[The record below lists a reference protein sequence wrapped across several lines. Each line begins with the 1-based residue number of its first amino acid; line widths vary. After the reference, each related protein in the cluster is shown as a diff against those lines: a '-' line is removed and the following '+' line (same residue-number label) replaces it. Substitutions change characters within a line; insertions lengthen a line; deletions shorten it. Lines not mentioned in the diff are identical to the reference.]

1 MGHGNIAV
9 VDREGGIRELVLD
22 RPAALNAISTQ
33 FASEF
38 GAACR
43 DASAAPGVR
52 VVVVTSSC
60 HRAFCVGAD
69 LKERDGFT
77 DDDLMRQRLVF
88 REMFTAI
95 WNLPQPLVVAVHG
108 FALGGG
114 TEIALCADLIVA
126 DRTAVFGLPEV
137 TVGLVPGGGG
147 TQLLPRRVGSA
158 RAADLV
164 LTGRRVDVDEAAMLG
179 LTDRVV
185 PAGTDRDEALS
196 VAQAIAANSP
206 VAVRAAK
213 RAMRLGND
221 AGVWAGF
228 DVEDAAWRTAA
239 FSADRRE
246 GIAAFIARRRPVW
259 PG

>member
-1 MGHGNIAV
+1 
-9 VDREGGIRELVLD
+9 
-22 RPAALNAISTQ
+22 LNAISTR

-38 GAACR
+38 AEACR
-43 DASAAPGVR
+43 DTASSPGVH

-60 HRAFCVGAD
+60 RRAFCVGAD

-77 DDDLMRQRLVF
+77 DDDLRRQRLVF
-88 REMFTAI
+88 REMFGGL
-95 WNLPQPLVVAVHG
+95 WGLPQPLVAAVHG

-147 TQLLPRRVGSA
+147 TQLLPRRVGPA

-179 LTDRVV
+179 LADRLVT
-185 PAGTDRDEALS
+185 AGTDRQEAL
-196 VAQAIAANSP
+196 ALAATIAENSP

-213 RAMRLGND
+213 RAMRMGEE
-221 AGVWAGF
+221 AGMRVGLE
-228 DVEDAAWRTAA
+228 VEDAAWRTAA

-246 GIAAFIARRRPVW
+246 GIAAFVAKRRPVW
-259 PG
+259 PYPTDRLG